1 MTTATT
7 TILSH
12 VRRER
17 AYPKTVKTK
26 HLRSE
31 KNLRDAFPENA
42 FRYYCLTCFRR
53 RTFRRETY
61 GSAKNRD
68 EDVYFH
74 FRERISDV
82 YHVTSETDL
91 RDAVHIQQTQ
101 QTYTVYDSLRTIRR
115 GDGLCILGC
124 TRCVASVGLRI
135 IHSVSKASG
144 FFTSNSP
151 SSPSSPFSHLADI
164 GTACSWADSWD
175 LLADLCPILILTIIN
190 LTLTCSPN

>member
-91 RDAVHIQQTQ
+91 RNLRDAVHIQQTQ

-135 IHSVSKASG
+135 IHSISHQSVRLQASSLRIRLLRLLLL
-144 FFTSNSP
+144 FLTWLTSGLLVP
-151 SSPSSPFSHLADI
+151 GPIP
-164 GTACSWADSWD
+164 GTCLRTSARF
-175 LLADLCPILILTIIN
+175 
-190 LTLTCSPN
+190 